1 MPSLTDDLEGRSSYA
16 PSLLDDIVKTAG
28 STIATFGAHAV
39 KGLTLG
45 LLDPTQEVGKFL
57 GEEVYGA
64 APEWAK
70 TGAEITGS
78 VAPVSGALRLARHVV
93 PGVGAVPRILQG
105 FVAGAGLGGLEE
117 AIAGGSLEDVFKGSL
132 LEGMVFGGIEGLAGI
147 PAMVRKRRMKGL
159 QRFWGAT
166 RTMEEAKTIAPRTTP
181 EELAERSGGLAMQG
195 ETSLERAINYANK
208 TPELPQGIQLASEF
222 WDNPDLLLY
231 FKLMEEPVTIQ
242 TLDRLIPGKVHSWDK
257 SRVTIDLGNGVFE
270 HFNFRD
276 FRPKKGVQKLRMFR
290 GHPERNSFPRNR
302 PLELNQARADV
313 HKMKSF
319 LFRTGTMAKSDLDRL
334 QKFVNPRV
342 RRLSELS
349 EHELH
354 TYSDYLTKLTKGE
367 QLPEHITDQIK
378 IYGPAHT
385 DVRLGILATWR
396 PARWMFESLNKKIPW
411 MMDRFFNPTIKAVEK
426 RNLNQLNLMDHTREL
441 AKGLSRKQLRKIYE
455 IDKFLADRIKV
466 PARTS
471 QYINISTSM
480 MDQQYKKLAAEVGP
494 KTANKLRE
502 AHEGFRDMFDKMFDD
517 LVNAGRLE
525 GKRYIKQYWPL
536 LRDQSIV
543 ARMFGKKGQSI
554 IPQSALPREVKGFMQ
569 FMRKNII
576 DNPETDILKL
586 SKAYISV
593 YTKLMHLAP
602 VVDDMHKIFKDFR
615 VKKDVR
621 DLMKHYLARQLGVT
635 SEVDYRI
642 AATIKGI
649 GGRLPWVGEK
659 FAKNFTTQDWMR
671 MGVFLNNLPY
681 YAHLGMR
688 PFAAARNL
696 LQPWLTTGPMIG
708 NRWLVRGYQRM
719 LTRQGRS
726 YIKEIGGLQESLGEY
741 TRRLHIK
748 PKFRDNFAN
757 WMMGMF
763 RKSDEMNRFAAGLG
777 MAEKF
782 DHFFAKMGMTEN
794 FFTKIKL
801 RRFRDSV
808 RARVRDWSKVYRAFD
823 DLERYGYPKGSPA
836 YQKAQSII
844 DEFSHGREFRSAK
857 DVHKEMKDTIVKE
870 AIGDTQWLY
879 GKDQS
884 PLFGYRAG
892 FIGRQAL
899 TYQTWWLNYF
909 EFLKNLGRTTR
920 AGDYAPLATAFANN
934 MLLMMALTGAG
945 WELTKVGRTIAFGPF
960 SGKTVVEGEIPP
972 GVDPFIKALG
982 GIRAALTGDIEG
994 AEKRLETAMKRA
1006 WDNWIPG
1013 SLVYKEL
1020 ARIDVAPQLSLWG
1033 KQLTPYPTQRYATPE
1048 EKVASVFGRRQ

>member
-1 MPSLTDDLEGRSSYA
+1 MPSLTDDLEQRSSYA

-28 STIATFGAHAV
+28 STLLTAGAHAL

-45 LLDPTQEVGKFL
+45 LVDPTQEVGQYL
-57 GEEVYGA
+57 GEDIYGA
-64 APEWAK
+64 APGWAR
-70 TGAEITGS
+70 TGAEIAGS
-78 VAPVSGALRLARHVV
+78 FGPVSGALRLGRMAI

-105 FVAGAGLGGLEE
+105 AVAGAGLGGVEE
-117 AIAGGSLEDVFKGSL
+117 LIAGGGIEDIVKGSL
-132 LEGMVFGGIEGLAGI
+132 LEGMIFGGIEGLAGI
-147 PAMVRKRRMKGL
+147 PAMVRKRKLKGL

-166 RTMEEAKTIAPRTTP
+166 RTMEEARTAAPRTTT
-181 EELAERSGGLAMQG
+181 EELAETAGGMAMQG
-195 ETSLERAINYANK
+195 ETQLERAINYANK
-208 TPELPQGIQLASEF
+208 TPEMPPGIQLATEF
-222 WDNPDLLLY
+222 WDNPDLLMY
-231 FKLMEEPVTIQ
+231 FRLMDEPITVQ
-242 TLDRLIPGKVHSWDK
+242 TLDRLIPGKIHSWDK
-257 SRVTIDLGNGVFE
+257 KRVTVDLGNNVFE
-270 HFNFRD
+270 HFNFTD
-276 FRPKKGVQKLRMFR
+276 FRPKKGVQKMRMFR

-302 PLELNQARADV
+302 PLELREARKDV
-313 HKMKSF
+313 HKMKSY
-319 LFRTGTMAKSDLDRL
+319 LFRTGTMAKSDLNRL

-342 RRLSELS
+342 RRLAEMS

-354 TYSDYLTKLTKGE
+354 TYTDYLQKLTKGE
-367 QLPEHITDQIK
+367 PLPDHIMEQIK
-378 IYGPAHT
+378 IYGPANT
-385 DVRLGILATWR
+385 DVRLGILSTWR

-426 RNLNQLNLMDHTREL
+426 RNMNQLSLMDHTRDL
-441 AKGLSRKQLRKIYE
+441 AKGLSRKELRKIYE

-471 QYINISTSM
+471 QYVNIATSM
-480 MDQQYKKLAAEVGP
+480 MDQQYKKLAAELGP
-494 KTANKLRE
+494 KTANKLRT
-502 AHEGFRDMFDKMFDD
+502 AHEGFRAMFDKMFDD
-517 LVNAGRLE
+517 LVGAGRLK

-536 LRDQSIV
+536 LRDQSVV

-569 FMRKNII
+569 FVRKNII
-576 DNPETDILKL
+576 DHPETDILKL
-586 SKAYISV
+586 TQAYISV

-621 DLMKHYLARQLGVT
+621 EVMKHYLARQLGVT
-635 SEVDYRI
+635 SEIDYRI
-642 AATIKGI
+642 AATVKSW

-708 NRWLVRGYQRM
+708 NRWLVRGYQKM
-719 LTRQGRS
+719 ISKQGRQ
-726 YIKEIGGLQESLGEY
+726 YIKEIGGLQEALGEY
-741 TRRLHIK
+741 TRRLHLK
-748 PKFRDNFAN
+748 PKLRDNFAN

-777 MAEKF
+777 MADKF
-782 DHFFAKMGMTEN
+782 EHFYRKMGMTEA

-808 RARVRDWSKVYRAFD
+808 RTRVRDWSKVFRAFD
-823 DLERYGYPKGSPA
+823 DIERHGYPPNSPA
-836 YQKAQSII
+836 YQKNMKIVE
-844 DEFSHGREFRSAK
+844 EFSHGRKFKSSK
-857 DVHKEMKDTIVKE
+857 DVYKEMKDTIVKE

-879 GKDQS
+879 GKDQA

-892 FIGRQAL
+892 FLGRQAL
-899 TYQTWWLNYF
+899 TYQTWWLNYL
-909 EFLKNLGRTTR
+909 EFMKNLGRTTK
-920 AGDYAPLATAFANN
+920 AGDFAPLATALANN
-934 MLLMMALTGAG
+934 MLIAMALTGAG
-945 WELTKVGRTIAFGPF
+945 WELTKVGRTIALGPF
-960 SGKTVVEGEIPP
+960 SGKTVWEGEIPP
-972 GVDPFIKALG
+972 GVDPFIKGLG
-982 GIRAALTGDIEG
+982 GIRAALTGDFEG
-994 AEKRLETAMKRA
+994 AEKRLESAMKRA

-1013 SLVYKEL
+1013 SLVYKEM
-1020 ARIDVAPQLSLWG
+1020 AKIDVVPHLSLWG
-1033 KQLTPYPTQRYATPE
+1033 KALTPYPTKRYAPTG
-1048 EKVASVFGRRQ
+1048 EKIASVFGRQ